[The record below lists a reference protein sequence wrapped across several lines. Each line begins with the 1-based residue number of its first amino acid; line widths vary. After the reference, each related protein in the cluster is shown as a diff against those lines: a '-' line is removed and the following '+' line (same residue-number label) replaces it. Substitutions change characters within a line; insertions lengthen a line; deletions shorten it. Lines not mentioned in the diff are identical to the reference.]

1 MVYTSATGTAEVDGS
16 GKKPGRGAYLCSTR
30 HCWGKRLSRN
40 RLEHALHGSI
50 SIENW
55 AEIIR
60 FGAELGG
67 YDGEKSP
74 EVGELE

>member
-1 MVYTSATGTAEVDGS
+1 MAEVDGS

-30 HCWGKRLSRN
+30 YCWGKRLNRN
-40 RLEHALHGSI
+40 RLEHALHGRI

-55 AEIIR
+55 SEIAR
-60 FGAELGG
+60 FGAEL
-67 YDGEKSP
+67 DADAEEQSP